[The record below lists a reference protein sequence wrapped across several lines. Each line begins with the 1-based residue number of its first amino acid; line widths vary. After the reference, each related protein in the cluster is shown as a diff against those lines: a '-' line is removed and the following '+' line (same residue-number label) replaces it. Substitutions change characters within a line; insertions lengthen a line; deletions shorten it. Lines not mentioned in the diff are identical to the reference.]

1 MTKRQTNTGSR
12 KVKKEEEEDATLT
25 SKKQQGK
32 KKRDLS
38 RIKCFQCGELGYFAN
53 NCPLRK
59 KDEEASSSKVVA
71 AKEDDGSDNDVAM
84 SAHEPRKWGDM
95 DL

>member
-1 MTKRQTNTGSR
+1 MTKRQTNTGAG
-12 KVKKEEEEDATLT
+12 KVKKEEEEDATLA

-38 RIKCFQCGELGYFAN
+38 KIKCFQCGELGHFAS

-59 KDEEASSSKVVA
+59 KDKEASSSKAKA
-71 AKEDDGSDNDVAM
+71 AKEDDGST
-84 SAHEPRKWGDM
+84 HEPQRWGDI